1 VLSEQGLEEYG
12 APTDESC
19 IINTKLDNSVSR
31 GAERGAKGFRCA
43 TDVVGKEA
51 RNLGEPVNH
60 NKPLCMK
67 QWLTQVRELEK
78 VLVQDS

>member
-1 VLSEQGLEEYG
+1 
-12 APTDESC
+12 
-19 IINTKLDNSVSR
+19 
-31 GAERGAKGFRCA
+31 
-43 TDVVGKEA
+43 
-51 RNLGEPVNH
+51 VNH